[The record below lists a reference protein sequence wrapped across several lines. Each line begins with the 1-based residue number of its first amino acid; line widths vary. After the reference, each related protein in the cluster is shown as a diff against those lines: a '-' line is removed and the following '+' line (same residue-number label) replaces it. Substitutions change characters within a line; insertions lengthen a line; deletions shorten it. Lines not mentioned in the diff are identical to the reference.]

1 MYSCT
6 VQRWFSQ
13 SQQKQQA
20 CDRREIY
27 STFGLCT
34 SLYGAS
40 NKTISSLLLCPKPN
54 PSRASPLVVSMELHS
69 STSQRTFSSVRR
81 FGTLACP
88 GFAWLLTDRH
98 HRRQISRRIAHNF
111 LSEIITIPTF
121 RYFNNVDRRLQR
133 YVPIHIDLLPESSN
147 SPPL

>member
-1 MYSCT
+1 MYRL
-6 VQRWFSQ
+6 VQVVQ
-13 SQQKQQA
+13 SKPA
-20 CDRREIY
+20 SGSSDRREIY

-40 NKTISSLLLCPKPN
+40 NKIISSLLLCPKPN

-88 GFAWLLTDRH
+88 DFAWLPTDRH

-133 YVPIHIDLLPESSN
+133 YVPRHIDLSLDSSN
-147 SPPL
+147 SSPL